1 MSRIKKIVFAALAAA
16 AFTGAAG
23 AVHLD
28 RPVQGSSSVSAGI
41 QSSSAASEVVRLTN
55 SARSQNGY
63 AALVEDGALSD
74 AAAVRAREIAHS
86 FSHTRPSGASFSSAL
101 SESGVSYLRAGEN
114 ILRPEKRIRGR
125 ECVDEFAGPPREHSE
140 QQLLAHRLCER
151 QYRRHALL
159 GAAFRGLT
167 GADRHSLPAAL
178 NARPRADCIN
188 RSDSAI
194 CTDFFRH
201 RAGDFLP
208 PYRSTLPLKVQP
220 VQALAEQVS
229 IF

>member
-16 AFTGAAG
+16 ALTGAAG

-63 AALVEDGALSD
+63 AALVEDGALSE
-74 AAAVRAREIAHS
+74 AAAVRAREIACS

-114 ILRPEKRIRGR
+114 IASGQKS
-125 ECVDEFAGPPREHSE
+125 ASE
-140 QQLLAHRLCER
+140 VV
-151 QYRRHALL
+151 
-159 GAAFRGLT
+159 
-167 GADRHSLPAAL
+167 
-178 NARPRADCIN
+178 NAWMNSPG
-188 RSDSAI
+188 
-194 CTDFFRH
+194 H
-201 RAGDFLP
+201 RANILNSSYSRIGSASVNIDG
-208 PYRSTLPLKVQP
+208 TLYWVQLF
-220 VQALAEQVS
+220 AD
-229 IF
+229 

>member
-16 AFTGAAG
+16 ALTGAAG

-63 AALVEDGALSD
+63 AALVEDGALSE
-74 AAAVRAREIAHS
+74 AAAVRAREIARS

-114 ILRPEKRIRGR
+114 IASGQKS
-125 ECVDEFAGPPREHSE
+125 ASE
-140 QQLLAHRLCER
+140 VV
-151 QYRRHALL
+151 
-159 GAAFRGLT
+159 
-167 GADRHSLPAAL
+167 
-178 NARPRADCIN
+178 NAWMNSPG
-188 RSDSAI
+188 
-194 CTDFFRH
+194 H
-201 RAGDFLP
+201 RANILSSSYSRIGSASVNIDG
-208 PYRSTLPLKVQP
+208 TLYWVQLF
-220 VQALAEQVS
+220 AD
-229 IF
+229 

>member
-1 MSRIKKIVFAALAAA
+1 MSRIKKIVFTALAAA

-63 AALVEDGALSD
+63 AALVEDGALSE
-74 AAAVRAREIAHS
+74 AAAVRAREIARS

-114 ILRPEKRIRGR
+114 IASGQKS
-125 ECVDEFAGPPREHSE
+125 ASE
-140 QQLLAHRLCER
+140 VV
-151 QYRRHALL
+151 
-159 GAAFRGLT
+159 
-167 GADRHSLPAAL
+167 
-178 NARPRADCIN
+178 NAWMNSPG
-188 RSDSAI
+188 
-194 CTDFFRH
+194 H
-201 RAGDFLP
+201 RANILNSSYSRIG
-208 PYRSTLPLKVQP
+208 SASVNINGTLYWVQLF
-220 VQALAEQVS
+220 AD
-229 IF
+229 

>member
-16 AFTGAAG
+16 ALTGAAG

-63 AALVEDGALSD
+63 AALVKDGALSD

-114 ILRPEKRIRGR
+114 IASGQKS
-125 ECVDEFAGPPREHSE
+125 ASE
-140 QQLLAHRLCER
+140 VV
-151 QYRRHALL
+151 
-159 GAAFRGLT
+159 
-167 GADRHSLPAAL
+167 
-178 NARPRADCIN
+178 NAWMNSPG
-188 RSDSAI
+188 
-194 CTDFFRH
+194 H
-201 RAGDFLP
+201 RANILNSSYSRIGSASVNIDGTH
-208 PYRSTLPLKVQP
+208 YWVQLF
-220 VQALAEQVS
+220 AD
-229 IF
+229 

>member
-16 AFTGAAG
+16 ALTGAAG

-63 AALVEDGALSD
+63 AALVEDGALSE
-74 AAAVRAREIAHS
+74 AAAVRAREIARS

-114 ILRPEKRIRGR
+114 IASGQKS
-125 ECVDEFAGPPREHSE
+125 ASE
-140 QQLLAHRLCER
+140 VV
-151 QYRRHALL
+151 
-159 GAAFRGLT
+159 
-167 GADRHSLPAAL
+167 
-178 NARPRADCIN
+178 NAWMNSPG
-188 RSDSAI
+188 
-194 CTDFFRH
+194 H
-201 RAGDFLP
+201 RANILNSSYSRIG
-208 PYRSTLPLKVQP
+208 SASVNVGGTLYWVQLF
-220 VQALAEQVS
+220 AD
-229 IF
+229 

>member
-16 AFTGAAG
+16 ALTGAAG

-74 AAAVRAREIAHS
+74 AAAVRAREIARS

-114 ILRPEKRIRGR
+114 IASGQKN
-125 ECVDEFAGPPREHSE
+125 ASE
-140 QQLLAHRLCER
+140 VV
-151 QYRRHALL
+151 
-159 GAAFRGLT
+159 
-167 GADRHSLPAAL
+167 
-178 NARPRADCIN
+178 NAWMNSPG
-188 RSDSAI
+188 
-194 CTDFFRH
+194 H
-201 RAGDFLP
+201 RANILNSSYSRIGSASVNIDG
-208 PYRSTLPLKVQP
+208 TLYWVQLF
-220 VQALAEQVS
+220 AD
-229 IF
+229 

>member
-16 AFTGAAG
+16 AFIGAAG

-63 AALVEDGALSD
+63 AALVEDGALSE
-74 AAAVRAREIAHS
+74 AAAVRAREIARS

-114 ILRPEKRIRGR
+114 IASGQKS
-125 ECVDEFAGPPREHSE
+125 ASE
-140 QQLLAHRLCER
+140 VV
-151 QYRRHALL
+151 
-159 GAAFRGLT
+159 
-167 GADRHSLPAAL
+167 
-178 NARPRADCIN
+178 NAWMNSPG
-188 RSDSAI
+188 
-194 CTDFFRH
+194 H
-201 RAGDFLP
+201 RANILNSSYSRIG
-208 PYRSTLPLKVQP
+208 SASVNINGTLYWVQLF
-220 VQALAEQVS
+220 AD
-229 IF
+229 

>member
-63 AALVEDGALSD
+63 AALVEDGALSE
-74 AAAVRAREIAHS
+74 AAAVRAREIARS

-114 ILRPEKRIRGR
+114 IASGQKSASEVVNAWMNSPGHCANILNSSYSRIGSAS
-125 ECVDEFAGPPREHSE
+125 VNIDGTHYWVQLFA
-140 QQLLAHRLCER
+140 
-151 QYRRHALL
+151 
-159 GAAFRGLT
+159 
-167 GADRHSLPAAL
+167 D
-178 NARPRADCIN
+178 
-188 RSDSAI
+188 
-194 CTDFFRH
+194 
-201 RAGDFLP
+201 
-208 PYRSTLPLKVQP
+208 
-220 VQALAEQVS
+220 
-229 IF
+229 

>member
-16 AFTGAAG
+16 ALTGAAG

-74 AAAVRAREIAHS
+74 AAALRAREIARS

-114 ILRPEKRIRGR
+114 IASGQKS
-125 ECVDEFAGPPREHSE
+125 ASE
-140 QQLLAHRLCER
+140 VV
-151 QYRRHALL
+151 
-159 GAAFRGLT
+159 
-167 GADRHSLPAAL
+167 
-178 NARPRADCIN
+178 NAWMNSPG
-188 RSDSAI
+188 
-194 CTDFFRH
+194 H
-201 RAGDFLP
+201 RANILNSSYSRIGSASVNIDG
-208 PYRSTLPLKVQP
+208 TLYWVQLF
-220 VQALAEQVS
+220 AD
-229 IF
+229 